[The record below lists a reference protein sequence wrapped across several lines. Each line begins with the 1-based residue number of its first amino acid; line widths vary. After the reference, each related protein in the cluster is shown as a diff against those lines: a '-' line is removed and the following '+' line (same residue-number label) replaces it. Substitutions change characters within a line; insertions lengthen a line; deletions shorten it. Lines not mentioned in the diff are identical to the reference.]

1 VFIAHYPNS
10 SFQFSIFSVLIVL
23 FFFSLPSRVWSQ
35 EYKPRAV
42 VMGLNTSPTPE
53 LSEQIL
59 LHNLRKELAWTFDF
73 SDQSSFEQ
81 ALQKLRQSTNKQS
94 CLQLKCILKILKNFP
109 ADKLVFVEKYTK

>member
-1 VFIAHYPNS
+1 MFISTSHNL

-42 VMGLNTSPTPE
+42 VMGLNTSSTPE
-53 LSEQIL
+53 FSEQIL
-59 LHNLRKELAWTFDF
+59 LHNLRKELARTYDF

-81 ALQKLRQSTNKQS
+81 ALQK
-94 CLQLKCILKILKNFP
+94 
-109 ADKLVFVEKYTK
+109 